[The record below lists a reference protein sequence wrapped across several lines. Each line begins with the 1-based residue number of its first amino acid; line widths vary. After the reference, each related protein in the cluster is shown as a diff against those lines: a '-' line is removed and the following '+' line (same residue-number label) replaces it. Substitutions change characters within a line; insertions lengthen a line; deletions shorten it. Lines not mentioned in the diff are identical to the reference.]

1 MDPHGIIHFFLAQAS
16 PAEPASGGA
25 LISYGFWYSV
35 MHAGVVE
42 KLVLLVLM
50 GFSVFS
56 WAIIVFK
63 LRTVKRAYHE
73 SESFLDTFWGS
84 KRLDAIY
91 QRSETLAAS
100 PLSQVFRS
108 GYIELAKL
116 KKKGKGE
123 GEGATE
129 DTQLGSLESVERS
142 MRRAA
147 AAELTSLES
156 LVPFLATTGATTPF
170 IGLFGTVIGIMNSFQ
185 EIGHMGN
192 ANLTTVA
199 PGIGGALVATAF
211 GLFAAIPAVMA
222 YNYFV
227 AKIRVLDIEM
237 QNFSSDFLNIIKRHF
252 F

>member
-1 MDPHGIIHFFLAQAS
+1 MDPHGVIHFFLAEAS
-16 PAEPASGGA
+16 SADASSGVP
-25 LISYGFWYSV
+25 LINYGFWYSV
-35 MHAGVVE
+35 LHAGIVE
-42 KLVLLVLM
+42 KLVLIVLL

-56 WAIIVFK
+56 WAIIAFK
-63 LRTVKRAYHE
+63 WRTVKRAYRD
-73 SESFLDTFWGS
+73 SEGFLDTFWSS

-91 QRSETLAAS
+91 QRSESLAAS

-116 KKKGKGE
+116 KKKGKSE
-123 GEGATE
+123 GESAAE
-129 DTQLGSLESVERS
+129 DTLLGDLEAVERS

-147 AAELTSLES
+147 AGELTSLES

-211 GLFAAIPAVMA
+211 GLFAAIPAVIA

-237 QNFSSDFLNIIKRHF
+237 QSFSSDFLNIIKRHF